1 MNILERFINYV
12 KIDTQSDE
20 TVSTNPTT
28 KKQFDL
34 GNLLVKELKSYGIE
48 NAYIDEN
55 CYVYAYLP
63 SNINTNKTIG
73 LIAHMDTATE
83 MSGKNVKPQIID
95 DYDGNDILLNKEKN
109 IIMKVSEF
117 PNLKTKVH
125 HQLVTTDGTTLLGA
139 DDKAGIAI
147 IMEVITELLKNKSP
161 YPNIII
167 TFTPDEEVGM
177 GTNSFNFDYYK
188 KHNCTMAYTIDGG
201 NIDTLSFENFNAAS
215 ATIKVQG
222 KAIHPGSAKG
232 KMINSMHLAM
242 EFHQMLPIDM
252 VPEKTEKYEGFNH
265 LTDITGSVELT
276 TMHYIIR
283 NHDMDK
289 FRQQIET
296 FKTITNYLNNK
307 YGENTFV
314 TTIVDSYYNM
324 KEMVLKQPEILEYAI
339 KGLKRN
345 KIEPE
350 IEAIRGGTDGA
361 RLSFS
366 GIVTPNLGT
375 GGDNCHGKYE
385 YASITDMKKMVKI
398 IIEIMKVAT
407 ED

>member
-1 MNILERFINYV
+1 MNILNRFINYV
-12 KIDTQSDE
+12 KIDTQSDDN
-20 TVSTNPTT
+20 VSTNPTT

-34 GNLLVKELKSYGIE
+34 GNLLVNELHSIGIA
-48 NAYIDEN
+48 NAYIDEH
-55 CYVYAYLP
+55 CYVYAFLP
-63 SNINTNKTIG
+63 SNINSKKTIG

-83 MSGKNVKPQIID
+83 MPGKDVKPQIID
-95 DYDGNDILLNKEKN
+95 DYDGSDIVLNKDQN
-109 IIMKVSEF
+109 IIMKVSDF
-117 PNLKTKVH
+117 PNLKNKIH

-147 IMEVITELLKNKSP
+147 IMEVIQELLQQNFP

-188 KHNCTMAYTIDGG
+188 NHNCSMAYTIDGG

-232 KMINSMHLAM
+232 KMVNSMHLAM
-242 EFHQMLPIDM
+242 EFHQMLPVDM

-265 LTDITGSVELT
+265 LTDFSGSVELST
-276 TMHYIIR
+276 LHYIIR
-283 NHDMDK
+283 NHDMTK

-307 YGENTFV
+307 YGKGTFS

-385 YASITDMKKMVKI
+385 YASINDMKKMVEI

>member
-1 MNILERFINYV
+1 
-12 KIDTQSDE
+12 
-20 TVSTNPTT
+20 
-28 KKQFDL
+28 
-34 GNLLVKELKSYGIE
+34 
-48 NAYIDEN
+48 
-55 CYVYAYLP
+55 
-63 SNINTNKTIG
+63 
-73 LIAHMDTATE
+73 MDTATE
-83 MSGKNVKPQIID
+83 LTGKNVSPKIIE
-95 DYDGNDILLNKEKN
+95 DYDGKDIILNEEKN
-109 IIMKVSEF
+109 IIMKVSDF
-117 PNLKTKVH
+117 PNLKNKVH
-125 HQLVTTDGTTLLGA
+125 HTLVTTDGTTLLGA

-147 IMEVITELLKNKSP
+147 IMEVILKLINSNYN

-177 GTNSFNFDYYK
+177 GTNSFNVDYYK
-188 KHNCTMAYTIDGG
+188 EHNCTMAYTIDGG
-201 NIDTLSFENFNAAS
+201 DINTLSFENFNAAS

-242 EFHQMLPIDM
+242 EFHQMLPVDL

-265 LTDITGSVELT
+265 LTNFEGSVENSTL
-276 TMHYIIR
+276 HYIIR
-283 NHDMDK
+283 NHDMNK
-289 FRQQIET
+289 FREQIET

-307 YGENTFV
+307 YGKSTFI
-314 TTIVDSYYNM
+314 TEIKDSYYNM

-361 RLSFS
+361 RLTFM

-385 YASITDMKKMVKI
+385 YTSITDMKKMVDI
-398 IIEIMKVAT
+398 IIEIMNVVT
-407 ED
+407 E

>member
-1 MNILERFINYV
+1 MNILKRFINYV
-12 KIDTQSDE
+12 KIDTQSDDAIL
-20 TVSTNPTT
+20 TNPTT

-34 GNLLVKELKSYGIE
+34 GNLLVEELKNIGIS
-48 NAYIDEN
+48 NAFIDEH

-63 SNINTNKTIG
+63 SNKNVNKTIG

-83 MSGKNVKPQIID
+83 MPGKNVKPQIIN
-95 DYDGNDILLNKEKN
+95 DYDGNDIILNKEKN
-109 IIMKVSEF
+109 IVMKVSDF
-117 PNLKTKVH
+117 PNLKGKVH

-147 IMEVITELLKNKSP
+147 IMEVVEELLKNNTP

-177 GTNSFNFDYYK
+177 GTNSFNFDYYQ

-201 NIDTLSFENFNAAS
+201 SIDTLSFENFNAAS
-215 ATIKVQG
+215 ATIKIQG

-232 KMINSMHLAM
+232 KMVNSMHLAM
-242 EFHQMLPIDM
+242 EFHQMLPADM

-265 LTDITGSVELT
+265 LTDFTGSVELT

-283 NHDMDK
+283 NHDMAK

-307 YGENTFV
+307 YGENTFN

-375 GGDNCHGKYE
+375 GGDNYHGKYE
-385 YASITDMKKMVKI
+385 YASITDMKKMVEI

>member
-1 MNILERFINYV
+1 MDILERFINYV

-20 TVSTNPTT
+20 EITTNPTT

-34 GNLLVKELKSYGIE
+34 GNLLVEELKSIGIG
-48 NAYIDEN
+48 NAFIDEH
-55 CYVYAYLP
+55 CYVYGYLP
-63 SNINTNKTIG
+63 SNVGSTKTIG

-83 MSGKNVKPQIID
+83 LTGKNVSPKIIE
-95 DYDGNDILLNKEKN
+95 DYDGKDIILNEEKN
-109 IIMKVSEF
+109 IIMKVSDF
-117 PNLKTKVH
+117 PNLKNKVH
-125 HQLVTTDGTTLLGA
+125 HTLVTTDGTTLLGA

-147 IMEVITELLKNKSP
+147 IMEVILKLINSNYN

-177 GTNSFNFDYYK
+177 GTNSFNVDYYK
-188 KHNCTMAYTIDGG
+188 EHNCTMAYTIDGG
-201 NIDTLSFENFNAAS
+201 DINTLSFENFNAAS

-242 EFHQMLPIDM
+242 EFHQMLPVDL

-265 LTDITGSVELT
+265 LTNFEGSVENSTL
-276 TMHYIIR
+276 HYIIR
-283 NHDMDK
+283 NHDMNK
-289 FRQQIET
+289 FREQIET

-307 YGENTFV
+307 YGKSTFI
-314 TTIVDSYYNM
+314 TEIKDSYYNM

-361 RLSFS
+361 RLTFM

-385 YASITDMKKMVKI
+385 YTSITDMKKMVDI
-398 IIEIMKVAT
+398 IIEIMNVVT
-407 ED
+407 E

>member
-1 MNILERFINYV
+1 MDILERFINYV

-20 TVSTNPTT
+20 QVPTNPTT

-34 GNLLVKELKSYGIE
+34 GNLLVEELKNIGIS
-48 NAYIDEN
+48 NAFIDDN
-55 CYVYAYLP
+55 CYVYGYLP
-63 SNINTNKTIG
+63 SNVGSTKTIG

-83 MSGKNVKPQIID
+83 LTGKNVSPKIIE
-95 DYDGNDILLNKEKN
+95 DYEGKDIILNKEKN
-109 IIMKVSEF
+109 IIMKVSDF
-117 PNLKTKVH
+117 PNLKNKVH
-125 HQLVTTDGTTLLGA
+125 HTIVTTDGTTLLGA

-147 IMEVITELLKNKSP
+147 IMEVISKLINSNYN

-177 GTNSFNFDYYK
+177 GTNSFNVDYYK
-188 KHNCTMAYTIDGG
+188 EHNCSMAYTIDGG
-201 NIDTLSFENFNAAS
+201 DINTLSFENFNAAS

-242 EFHQMLPIDM
+242 EFHQMLPVDL

-265 LTDITGSVELT
+265 LTNFEGSVESSTL
-276 TMHYIIR
+276 HYIIR
-283 NHDMDK
+283 NHDMNK
-289 FRQQIET
+289 FREQIET

-307 YGENTFV
+307 YGESTFI
-314 TTIVDSYYNM
+314 TEIKDSYYNM

-361 RLSFS
+361 RLSFM

-385 YASITDMKKMVKI
+385 YASITDMKKMVDI
-398 IIEIMKVAT
+398 IIEIMNVAT
-407 ED
+407 E